1 MKDSRT
7 PGIKRLRPL
16 LRLLAAAAG
25 TAVLLALPLNWG
37 QVGRTLTLLAAG
49 LRQPEGAATVLAG
62 RLTAAE
68 KRPPAQTIVT
78 PPAATEPAVSEPDTG
93 DTTAPQLPDMPAV
106 SQTVLSVTP
115 PGADGSGGKIYE
127 LKMPDGEDLLE
138 GIAIQNRSG
147 KAVDIAAAL
156 RRELPQRWQDTA
168 EPQVLIIHT
177 HTTEGYMLYDAGYYN
192 AADRARTRDERRNVC
207 AVGEAVKHTLEQAG
221 IGVIHDTTVHDD
233 PQYSGAYSR
242 SAETVQKNLKKYPSI
257 RVVLDLHRDAI
268 MEGDTGLVKPTVK
281 VNGRK
286 AAQMMIIAGVVST
299 AALPHKNWEQ
309 NLTLAARW
317 QQALNEAY
325 PGLMRPLN
333 TVASRYNQ
341 QLSTGYLLVE
351 VGSEGNTLAEAVY
364 SGQLLGKTLA
374 ELLR

>member
-1 MKDSRT
+1 
-7 PGIKRLRPL
+7 
-16 LRLLAAAAG
+16 
-25 TAVLLALPLNWG
+25 
-37 QVGRTLTLLAAG
+37 
-49 LRQPEGAATVLAG
+49 
-62 RLTAAE
+62 
-68 KRPPAQTIVT
+68 
-78 PPAATEPAVSEPDTG
+78 
-93 DTTAPQLPDMPAV
+93 
-106 SQTVLSVTP
+106 
-115 PGADGSGGKIYE
+115 
-127 LKMPDGEDLLE
+127 
-138 GIAIQNRSG
+138 
-147 KAVDIAAAL
+147 
-156 RRELPQRWQDTA
+156 
-168 EPQVLIIHT
+168 
-177 HTTEGYMLYDAGYYN
+177 
-192 AADRARTRDERRNVC
+192 
-207 AVGEAVKHTLEQAG
+207 VGEAVKHTLEQAG

-242 SAETVQKNLKKYPSI
+242 SAETVQKNLKKHPTI

-317 QQALNEAY
+317 QQALNREY

-341 QLSTGYLLVE
+341 QLSAGYLLVE